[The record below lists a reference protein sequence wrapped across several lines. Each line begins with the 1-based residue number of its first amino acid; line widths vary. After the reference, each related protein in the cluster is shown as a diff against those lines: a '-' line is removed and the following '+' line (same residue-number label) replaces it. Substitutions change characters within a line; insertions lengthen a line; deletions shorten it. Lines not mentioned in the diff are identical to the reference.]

1 MCIDLYLKMPT
12 KNEIKE
18 LFDREREKSDQLE
31 SEVLL
36 LHRRLKKAEHELSL
50 KDEERNKRVI
60 QIQIK
65 LCLLRERRRLQGCVG
80 DL

>member
-1 MCIDLYLKMPT
+1 MPT

-50 KDEERNKRVI
+50 KDEEMKQKSDSNPN
-60 QIQIK
+60 
-65 LCLLRERRRLQGCVG
+65 
-80 DL
+80 